1 MMRQN
6 TSKLFIFII
15 LTVIFISLFSI
26 DCATIIH
33 GNKQVVPVSSNPTG
47 AQVTVNGQL
56 YYNTPCEL
64 LLEREKPA
72 IVTLTLEG
80 YQTEQVKLEK
90 GFSIWFFV
98 GIVPGLIVPGPVTD
112 LVSGSAYQLTPES
125 VTVNLKKVKKK

>member
-1 MMRQN
+1 MIQKRAFK
-6 TSKLFIFII
+6 SFIVISII
-15 LTVIFISLFSI
+15 LISLFSF

-33 GNKQVVPVSSNPTG
+33 GSKQVVPVSSNPTG

-64 LLEREKPA
+64 TLERDKPA

-80 YQTEQVKLEK
+80 YQTEQIKLEK

-98 GIVPGLIVPGPVTD
+98 GFVPGLVIPGPVTD
-112 LVSGSAYQLTPES
+112 LVTGSAYELTPES
-125 VTVNLKKVKKK
+125 VTVNFKKLKKK